1 MRSYSITYF
10 IAEALKG
17 LWRNGVMSLASIAV
31 LVSCLIVLGAFSALV
46 ANINYNLQEIGAV
59 NQIVAFID
67 PDTSDEDILSL
78 RDRIAAMDNVSG
90 VRYISKEEAYQSEK
104 EKYSEYPE
112 LFAKL
117 EGDNPYTA
125 SLVITFADID
135 RLVNIEQALREEE
148 SVYKISKRTDV
159 AATIESFKQ
168 TVILIATWFM
178 ILLLVV
184 SVFVIINTIKLAVF
198 ARRQEISIMR
208 YIGATSGFIM
218 VPFIIEG
225 ILIGLIS
232 GGAAYGVVRAA
243 YGYASRSISEQLS
256 FLSVMPFDSLGWYLL
271 GAFMGIG
278 LLCGVIGSLIS
289 MRRYL
294 DA

>member
-10 IAEALKG
+10 LGEAFKG
-17 LWRNGVMSLASIAV
+17 LWRNGVMSLASVAV
-31 LVSCLIVLGAFSALV
+31 LVSCLIVLGAFSTLV
-46 ANINYNLQEIGAV
+46 VNINYNLQEIGTV

-67 PDTSDEDILSL
+67 PDTSDEEMLDL

-104 EKYSEYPE
+104 EKYIEYPE

-135 RLVNIEQALREEE
+135 RLVNLEEALRSED
-148 SVYKISKRTDV
+148 SIYKISKRTDV

-168 TVILIATWFM
+168 TVIFIATWFM

-198 ARRQEISIMR
+198 SRRQEISIMR

-225 ILIGLIS
+225 ILIGIFS
-232 GGAAYGVVRAA
+232 GGIAFTVIRYAYI
-243 YGYASRSISEQLS
+243 YACGAIAEQFS
-256 FLSVMPFDSLGWYLL
+256 FLGTIPFAELRWYLL
-271 GAFMGIG
+271 GAFMIIG
-278 LLCGVIGSLIS
+278 LICGVVGSLIS

>member
-10 IAEALKG
+10 IGEAFKG
-17 LWRNGVMSLASIAV
+17 LWRNGVMSLASVAV
-31 LVSCLIVLGAFSALV
+31 LVSCLIVLGAFSTLV
-46 ANINYNLQEIGAV
+46 VNINYNLQEIGAV

-67 PDTSDEDILSL
+67 PDTSDEDILTL
-78 RDRIAAMDNVSG
+78 RDRIASMDNVSG

-135 RLVNIEQALREEE
+135 RLVNLEQALREEE

-159 AATIESFKQ
+159 AGTIESFKQ

-198 ARRQEISIMR
+198 SRRQEISIMR

-232 GGAAYGVVRAA
+232 GGAAYGVVRAV
-243 YGYASRSISEQLS
+243 YGYASSAVTEQLS
-256 FLSVMPFDSLGWYLL
+256 FLSVMPFSSVGWYLL
-271 GAFMGIG
+271 TAFMVIG
-278 LLCGVIGSLIS
+278 LLCGVVGSLIS

>member
-31 LVSCLIVLGAFSALV
+31 LVSCLIVLGAFSSLV
-46 ANINYNLQEIGAV
+46 ANINYNLNEIGAV

-67 PDTSDEDILSL
+67 PDTSDEDILAL
-78 RDRIAAMDNVSG
+78 RDSIAAMDNVSA
-90 VRYISKEEAYQSEK
+90 VRYISREEAYQSEK

-135 RLVNIEQALREEE
+135 RLVNLEQALGEEE
-148 SVYKISKRTDV
+148 SIYKVSKRTDI

-198 ARRQEISIMR
+198 SRRQEISIMR

-225 ILIGLIS
+225 VIIGLLS
-232 GGAAYGVVRAA
+232 GGAAYGIIRAA
-243 YGYASRSISEQLS
+243 YAYAARSVSEQLS
-256 FLSVMPFDSLGWYLL
+256 FLSVMPFDSIGWYLL
-271 GAFMGIG
+271 GAFLGIG